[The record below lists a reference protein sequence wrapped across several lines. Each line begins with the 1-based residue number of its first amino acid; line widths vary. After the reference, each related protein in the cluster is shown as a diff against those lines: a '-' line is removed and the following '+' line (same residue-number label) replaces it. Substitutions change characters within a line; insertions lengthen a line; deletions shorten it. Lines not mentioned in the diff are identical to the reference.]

1 MKEVFR
7 DREVTILVKMRKGII
22 EKGKRRRKTSSTLP
36 HISKSMPSDE
46 SKYEEAKEG
55 ADEVDIVKEG
65 EWGESGSLIL
75 QGRTKV
81 GRGVQPG
88 EMGEVMRFIC

>member
-1 MKEVFR
+1 M
-7 DREVTILVKMRKGII
+7 
-22 EKGKRRRKTSSTLP
+22 RRRKTSSTLP

-65 EWGESGSLIL
+65 EWGESGSWFL
-75 QGRTKV
+75 QGRTKGKGGTFWGNGGSNAV
-81 GRGVQPG
+81 YLLSSS
-88 EMGEVMRFIC
+88 C

>member
-1 MKEVFR
+1 M
-7 DREVTILVKMRKGII
+7 
-22 EKGKRRRKTSSTLP
+22 RRRKTSSTLP

-65 EWGESGSLIL
+65 EWGDRGADFYKA
-75 QGRTKV
+75 GRRL
-81 GRGVQPG
+81 GGEQPG